1 MIRDVFTVT
10 WKEIKELLLQ
20 HGRFRGGIVRML
32 VFVGVFGV
40 MMPLQAG
47 PEWIDSPIGLVY
59 WGWIPFLLVSGVVA
73 DSFAGERERHTLETL
88 LSTRLSDQAILFG
101 KIASALAYGWGL
113 TLFSALL
120 SVITVNIAYA
130 NAEGRLLLYPLGTS
144 AAIIFL
150 SFLVAGLAAGL
161 GVIVSL
167 RAATVR
173 QAQQTFSIAF
183 FILFIPLFL
192 IPALPEDLKVKIF
205 IWASKI
211 NFNTL
216 IVGVMGMLFIVD
228 CAVAWIAIARF
239 KRARLILD

>member
-1 MIRDVFTVT
+1 MIQDILTVT
-10 WKEIKELLLQ
+10 WKEIKELLFQ
-20 HGRFRGGIVRML
+20 RGRFRGGMVGML

-40 MMPLQAG
+40 MMPLQSG
-47 PEWIDSPIGLVY
+47 PDWVDSPIGLVY
-59 WGWIPFLLVSGVVA
+59 WGWIPFLLVSSVVA

-113 TLFSALL
+113 TLFSAFL
-120 SVITVNIAYA
+120 SVITVNIAFA
-130 NAEGRLLLYPLGTS
+130 NAEGRLLLYPLGTA
-144 AAIIFL
+144 AAIILL
-150 SFLVAGLAAGL
+150 SFLVSGLSAGL

-192 IPALPEDLKVKIF
+192 IPALPEELKMKIF
-205 IWASKI
+205 ILASEI
-211 NFNTL
+211 NVNTL
-216 IVGVMGMLFIVD
+216 IIGIMIVLFIVD
-228 CAVAWIAIARF
+228 LAVAWVAIARF